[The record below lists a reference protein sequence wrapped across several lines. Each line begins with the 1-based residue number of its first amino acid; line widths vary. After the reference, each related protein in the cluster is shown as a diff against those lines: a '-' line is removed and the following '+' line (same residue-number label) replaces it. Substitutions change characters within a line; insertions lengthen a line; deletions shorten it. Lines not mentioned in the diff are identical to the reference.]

1 MPGIPTVKAV
11 LNDTPYLVTFTDDL
25 GHAWC
30 ADEPAEIGGGNAAPT
45 PERLVLAG
53 LGACTA
59 ITLKMVA
66 TRRQWPLTGVEV
78 ELQLNPAGAPDAGN
92 DIVRVIRLGGDL
104 DDEQRAQL
112 LRIANVCPM
121 HKLLTGEIRV
131 DTRLQP

>member
-1 MPGIPTVKAV
+1 
-11 LNDTPYLVTFTDDL
+11 TPYIVSFTDDL
-25 GHAWC
+25 GHVWT
-30 ADEPAEIGGGNAAPT
+30 ADEPVDVGGGNTAPT
-45 PERLVLAG
+45 PERLILAS

-78 ELQLNPAGAPDAGN
+78 ELQLNPAGAPEAGN
-92 DIVRVIRLGGDL
+92 DIVRVIRLDGEL

>member
-1 MPGIPTVKAV
+1 MPAIPTVKAT
-11 LNDTPYLVTFTDDL
+11 LQPTPYIVSFTDDL
-25 GHAWC
+25 GHVWS
-30 ADEPAEIGGGNAAPT
+30 ADEPVDVGGGNTAPT
-45 PERLVLAG
+45 PERLILAS

>member
-1 MPGIPTVKAV
+1 MPAIPTVKAT
-11 LNDTPYLVTFTDDL
+11 LQPTPYIVSFADDL
-25 GHAWC
+25 GHVWS
-30 ADEPAEIGGGNAAPT
+30 ADEPVDVGGGNTAPT
-45 PERLVLAG
+45 PERLILAS

-92 DIVRVIRLGGDL
+92 DIVRVIRLDGEL